1 MPYLSLKNLAIDMV
15 VRVVLPSLNSSTIN
29 MRWKPKELITRG
41 SDLDTV
47 TVTERDREI
56 NYITSVKSSG
66 ERDFLI
72 VGSITFLIHICRI
85 ELIHP

>member
-1 MPYLSLKNLAIDMV
+1 MPYLSLKNLAINMV

-29 MRWKPKELITRG
+29 MRWKPKKLITRG

-66 ERDFLI
+66 EKGFLI
-72 VGSITFLIHICRI
+72 AGLITFLIHICRI

>member
-29 MRWKPKELITRG
+29 MRRKPKELITRG

-66 ERDFLI
+66 KKGFLI
-72 VGSITFLIHICRI
+72 AGLITFLIHICRI

>member
-1 MPYLSLKNLAIDMV
+1 MPYLSLKNLAINMV

-29 MRWKPKELITRG
+29 MRWKPKELITRE

-66 ERDFLI
+66 EKGFLI
-72 VGSITFLIHICRI
+72 AGLITFLIHICRI